1 MRILAVS
8 PVAPWPATGGTLH
21 RVASQLE
28 ALAALT
34 GAAVDL
40 LIVRQHDTQPFTRH
54 EAVNLLG
61 EVVLP
66 VQHQFRGEQF
76 ARTVLQGAP
85 LGLNRRIRGAI
96 EESAASIDLSSYD
109 LHWIFKAELAEFWP
123 SSAVPLVVDMDD
135 VEGRK
140 VARGSAVV
148 SARYPPALRP
158 AVRLRDR
165 RSSEAWSRLQSR
177 VAARA
182 SRYLVCAEED
192 VRAFPHGTGQVVPN
206 TIVNASTSAS
216 IAEEECRI
224 IFHGTLTYPPNE
236 DAVRSLLD
244 DIAPLV
250 WAQKPEA
257 KFVVAGKLPDGL
269 ADTWQAE
276 DRIEFT
282 GFVPDMWAEL
292 AKATIV
298 VAPIRY
304 GGGTRVKLIEAA
316 AAGKAVVSTPIGA
329 EGLPFTQGSD
339 IMLATGPS
347 NFANAVVT
355 LLDDRLL
362 RHQLGSRARVSFEAA
377 MSPIAVERAVEEVLR
392 AVQTPTQTL

>member
-1 MRILAVS
+1 
-8 PVAPWPATGGTLH
+8 
-21 RVASQLE
+21 
-28 ALAALT
+28 
-34 GAAVDL
+34 
-40 LIVRQHDTQPFTRH
+40 
-54 EAVNLLG
+54 
-61 EVVLP
+61 
-66 VQHQFRGEQF
+66 
-76 ARTVLQGAP
+76 
-85 LGLNRRIRGAI
+85 
-96 EESAASIDLSSYD
+96 
-109 LHWIFKAELAEFWP
+109 
-123 SSAVPLVVDMDD
+123 
-135 VEGRK
+135 
-140 VARGSAVV
+140 
-148 SARYPPALRP
+148 
-158 AVRLRDR
+158 
-165 RSSEAWSRLQSR
+165 
-177 VAARA
+177 
-182 SRYLVCAEED
+182 VCAEED